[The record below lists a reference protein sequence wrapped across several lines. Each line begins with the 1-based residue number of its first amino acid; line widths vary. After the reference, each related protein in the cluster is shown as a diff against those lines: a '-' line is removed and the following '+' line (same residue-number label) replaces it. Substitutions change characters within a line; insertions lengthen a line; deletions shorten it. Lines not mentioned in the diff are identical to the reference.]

1 MSDGYK
7 TAMIVNK
14 LFDIECSTD
23 EAIELEHLMW
33 GTQICRTCAG
43 NSVGD
48 YAIRIQELEQQLTS
62 AHRSGWEQAK
72 REAQQALCEICCYNS
87 ADNPVPDECTTCNER
102 RAIASME
109 YKGGRR

>member
-48 YAIRIQELEQQLTS
+48 YAIRIKELEQQLQQT
-62 AHRSGWEQAK
+62 QAELARYK
-72 REAQQALCEICCYNS
+72 VAALQ
-87 ADNPVPDECTTCNER
+87 VLR
-102 RAIASME
+102 
-109 YKGGRR
+109 

>member
-62 AHRSGWEQAK
+62 AHREGWEQARGLAVK
-72 REAQQALCEICCYNS
+72 HLVSHGILHG
-87 ADNPVPDECTTCNER
+87 ADILD
-102 RAIASME
+102 AME
-109 YKGGRR
+109 YTWKAE